1 MQMLETSETKTV
13 ELAFLSLNKEMD
25 ILVSKTWWK
34 ENNQRDTISDE
45 LYGGKREQNV
55 SSKIST
61 N

>member
-13 ELAFLSLNKEMD
+13 ELDFLSRNEEMD
-25 ILVSKTWWK
+25 THGSKTWWK

-45 LYGGKREQNV
+45 LYGGKRGQNV
-55 SSKIST
+55 SSKISM